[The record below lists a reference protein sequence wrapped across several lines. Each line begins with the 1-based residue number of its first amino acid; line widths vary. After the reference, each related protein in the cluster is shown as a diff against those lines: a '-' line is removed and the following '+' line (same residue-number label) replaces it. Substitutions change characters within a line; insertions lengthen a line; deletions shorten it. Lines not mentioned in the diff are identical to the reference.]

1 MEALHP
7 TISRQHMLLAVDRSL
22 GPFIV
27 DLNSS
32 NGTFIAG
39 TKLLPFK
46 FCSYPAADGSSSSS
60 SAIITM
66 GASARKYSLQIDMRA
81 DVARKKE
88 LLAKINE
95 ESLKEL
101 SGKDDGGENTVFVG
115 NISFDASEQ
124 QLSMFFNATCGAIVR
139 LSMPKDRGS
148 SFTHKGIAFITF
160 SHYSSVAKALMK
172 DGEELQ
178 GRPLKVKRSSDNSRS
193 KQPNTSSSSS
203 SNRSDNTR
211 KYSDDD
217 PKYGRALDIGVVVD
231 RRAVV
236 NTGQQRNG
244 SNSSSTSYRGHD
256 RERDRDDD
264 DDDHPYH
271 HIDRPKVD
279 RQRRDDSDR
288 NDGRY
293 DRDDSS
299 GGRERYSDRFRGD
312 DSISRSKRGRSRD
325 GEEEDSPP
333 VRRRKQERERERGYA
348 YRQ

>member
-46 FCSYPAADGSSSSS
+46 FCSYPAADGSSSCS

-66 GASARKYSLQIDMRA
+66 GASTRKYSLQIDMRA
-81 DVARKKE
+81 DVARQKE

-139 LSMPKDRGS
+139 LSMPKDRGGS

-193 KQPNTSSSSS
+193 KQQNTSSSSGNS
-203 SNRSDNTR
+203 SSSNSNRSNNTR

-244 SNSSSTSYRGHD
+244 SNSSTSYRGHD
-256 RERDRDDD
+256 REHDRD

-288 NDGRY
+288 RYDGRY

-299 GGRERYSDRFRGD
+299 SGGGRERYSDRFRGD

-325 GEEEDSPP
+325 GEEDSPP
-333 VRRRKQERERERGYA
+333 VRRRK
-348 YRQ
+348 